1 MRVTENMNYDVL
13 RTNIGRSRER
23 MEKLQTEEATM
34 KKLNTP
40 SDNPVGA
47 SKVLEVRTDKMNN
60 DQFIANAK
68 NAESF
73 LTNTE
78 QALQEMTD
86 LVVRAKEIAINQSS
100 DASSSP
106 ESRLGVAEEVA
117 QLYRQAVADANRR
130 IGDRYLFG
138 GYKTDKPPVDS
149 DGRYRGDNGQMMV
162 EIGKDVFISMNVPGV
177 DAFNTDP
184 KASADARRN

>member
-106 ESRLGVAEEVA
+106 ESRLGVARKSRSSIARPSRTPTAASGIVIFSVA
-117 QLYRQAVADANRR
+117 IKRTSLRSIRMADTAV
-130 IGDRYLFG
+130 
-138 GYKTDKPPVDS
+138 
-149 DGRYRGDNGQMMV
+149 
-162 EIGKDVFISMNVPGV
+162 
-177 DAFNTDP
+177 
-184 KASADARRN
+184 